1 MWLPVE
7 AMHNYEESIPTIK
20 WTKQTR
26 DSEVGRVKEEILF
39 SYEKFNTSTILY
51 YPSCGSVIYGCDDS
65 DL

>member
-39 SYEKFNTSTILY
+39 SYEKFNTSTILLLPIMWY
-51 YPSCGSVIYGCDDS
+51 
-65 DL
+65 